1 MNFFEK
7 HGIGNHLVKAIS
19 EMGFET
25 PTPVQQQAI
34 PVLVGSDTDL
44 VGLAQTGTGKT
55 AAFGLPLLQRI
66 DFNESDVK
74 ALILSPTR
82 ELCMQIAKDLANYS
96 KYMKGVRI
104 TAVYGGASI
113 RDQISSIKKGSQII
127 VATPGR
133 LMDLMERRAINI
145 GTVEYVVLDE
155 ADEMLNMGFRD
166 DIAKI
171 LSDTP
176 SERLTWM
183 FSATMP
189 KEVREIAQKF
199 MHKPHELSGG
209 KVNKGA
215 ENLEHMYYV
224 THAKN
229 KYDVLKR
236 IVDFNPDI
244 FGIVFCRTRIET
256 QLIAEQ
262 LGKDGY
268 DADSLHGDL
277 SQQQRDKVMKR
288 FRDKSLQ
295 LLVATDV
302 AARGIDV
309 NNVTH
314 ILHYDLPDEIGNY
327 IHRSGRTA
335 RAGNAGISIAIINM
349 RETGKIRQLEK
360 TIGTQFTRHKI
371 PDGVKVCEK
380 QLIHLIKKL
389 KDAEVNE
396 NKIGKYLPSILAELE
411 GLSRE
416 DLIKKFTSVE
426 FNRFIDYYHD
436 APDLNAEAGEKG
448 RGDRRNDDQYAASGE
463 RLFINLG
470 SLDGF
475 DRPAM
480 AKFIATVT
488 ELPVDQIQQ
497 IDVKGVYSFF
507 NVEPA
512 LLDKVRNSFEGEKF
526 NSRPVRI
533 EQAAGKPKYGRS
545 GGGGEGRGGGFGG
558 GGSRGGGFGGR
569 RDEGRSRSGRGY
581 ERPTSG
587 RRERPGSYERSGGG
601 SGGGG
606 GRQGEWAGNKGSERS
621 GKRPRK

>member
-1 MNFFEK
+1 MNLFETL
-7 HGIGNHLVKAIS
+7 GIGPHLVKAIT

-66 DFNESDVK
+66 DFNETQVK

-82 ELCMQIAKDLANYS
+82 ELCMQIAKDLGNYS

-113 RDQISSIKKGSQII
+113 RDQITSIKKGSQII

-145 GTVEYVVLDE
+145 GEVEYVVLDE

-189 KEVREIAQKF
+189 KEVREIAQKY

-209 KVNKGA
+209 KVNRGA
-215 ENLEHMYYV
+215 ENLEHIYYV

-360 TIGTQFTRHKI
+360 TINTQFTRHKI

-380 QLIHLIKKL
+380 QLIHLVKKL

-396 NKIGKYLPSILAELE
+396 TKIGKYLPSILAELE
-411 GLSRE
+411 DLTRE
-416 DLIKKFTSVE
+416 DLIKKFASVE
-426 FNRFIDYYHD
+426 FNRFIDYYHE
-436 APDLNAEAGEKG
+436 APDLNADVSEKG
-448 RGDRRNDDQYAASGE
+448 RGDRQRNDDDYASGE

-475 DRPAM
+475 DRAGM
-480 AKFIATVT
+480 AKFISTVT
-488 ELPVDQIQQ
+488 TLPENQIQQ

-507 NVEPA
+507 NVDPSILEA
-512 LLDKVRNSFEGEKF
+512 VKNSFEGEKF

-545 GGGGEGRGGGFGG
+545 GGGSGGGGGRSGGFGG
-558 GGSRGGGFGGR
+558 GGGR
-569 RDEGRSRSGRGY
+569 REENRFGSRSGSY
-581 ERPTSG
+581 DRPSSG
-587 RRERPGSYERSGGG
+587 RRERSSSYDRPSSG
-601 SGGGG
+601 GGGG
-606 GRQGEWAGNKGSERS
+606 GRQSEWSGGRSSGGSGR
-621 GKRPRK
+621 RPRK